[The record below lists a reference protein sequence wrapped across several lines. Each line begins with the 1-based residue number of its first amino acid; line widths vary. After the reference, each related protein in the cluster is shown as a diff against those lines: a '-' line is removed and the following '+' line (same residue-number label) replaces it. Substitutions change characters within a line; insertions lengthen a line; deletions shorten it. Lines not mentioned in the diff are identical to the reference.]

1 MKQFSANLPQKAYT
15 AQQVLEFEGEAARQS
30 GTTLSAL
37 MQRAGSAVTAYV
49 LDYCKAQDIITPYS
63 LVLCGKGNNA
73 GDGYV
78 IAKLLKE
85 AGHKVVV
92 WALFEP
98 DTLRDDAKQAFT
110 AFEQVGG
117 EVVSVCPLDADDAA
131 IVIDAVFGAGF
142 QGQLPLNVV
151 QAFEA
156 IDNIDAHRIAVDIPS
171 GVNGNNAEVSDN
183 AFVADVTVT
192 FIALKQG
199 MLTGSAKGCCGKV
212 LFAGLGVAKAFS
224 KLLTGASQYLS
235 EEAQFRAI
243 PKRAF
248 DSYKHQLGHVLLVG
262 GGQGMAGAIRLAA
275 EACLRSGAGLV
286 SVATHPSNV
295 AAVLHGRYELM
306 VHGVES
312 EAQLRPLLAKAT
324 VIVLGPG
331 LGLDEW
337 ASNLFFACQSA
348 SVPIVLDADG
358 LTLLSNHPDVLKP
371 AVITPHLG
379 EAKRLL
385 ASQFSDLTLNRFD
398 IAEHLAALTGA
409 ITVLKGP
416 GTLIQTEQRRNINRS
431 GCPAMASAGMGD
443 VLSGIIAALL
453 AQHVPPFA
461 AVSLAVYIHGLA
473 AEEAAK
479 DGSLGLV
486 ASDLFSHIRRILG

>member
-30 GTTLSAL
+30 GTTLQAL

-49 LDYCKAQDIITPYS
+49 LEYCKTQDITTPYT

-85 AGHKVVV
+85 AGHNVVV
-92 WALFEP
+92 WSLFDPNELQGDAL
-98 DTLRDDAKQAFT
+98 QAYQSYIH
-110 AFEQVGG
+110 ASG
-117 EVVSVCPLDADDAA
+117 VVSMSCPDEVDEAA

-142 QGQLPLNVV
+142 HGQLPEAVM
-151 QAFEA
+151 QAFDAVE
-156 IDNIDAHRIAVDIPS
+156 NIDAHRVAVDIPS
-171 GVNGNNAEVSDN
+171 GINGNTAEVSNN
-183 AFVADVTVT
+183 AFLADVTVT

-199 MLTGSAKGCCGKV
+199 MLTGAAKGYCGKV
-212 LFAGLGVAKAFS
+212 LFAGLGVAKTFS

-235 EEAQFRAI
+235 EEQQFRSI

-248 DSYKHQLGHVLLVG
+248 DSYKHQLGHVLLIG
-262 GGQGMAGAIRLAA
+262 GAPGMAGAIRLAA

-295 AAVLHGRYELM
+295 GTVLQGRYELM
-306 VHGVES
+306 VHGVDTKE
-312 EAQLRPLLAKAT
+312 QLQQLLSRASI
-324 VIVLGPG
+324 VVLGPG

-337 ASNLFFACQSA
+337 ATKMYLACQDV
-348 SVPIVLDADG
+348 SVPLVLDADG
-358 LTLLSNHPDVLKP
+358 LTLYTQHPEVFKP
-371 AVITPHLG
+371 TVVTPHIG

-385 ASQFSDLTLNRFD
+385 AARDPDFVHTRFEL
-398 IAEHLAALTGA
+398 AEHLVTLTGA
-409 ITVLKGP
+409 IAVLKGP
-416 GTLIQTEQRRNINRS
+416 GTIIQSDQRRNINRS

-453 AQHVPPFA
+453 AQQVPTFA
-461 AVSLAVYIHGLA
+461 AVCLAVYIHGLA
-473 AEEAAK
+473 AEKAAEE
-479 DGSLGLV
+479 GSLGLV

>member
-1 MKQFSANLPQKAYT
+1 MKQFSANLPQKAYS
-15 AQQVLEFEGEAARQS
+15 AQQVLEFESEAARQS

-49 LDYCKAQDIITPYS
+49 LEYCKIQDIANPYA

-92 WALFEP
+92 WSLF
-98 DTLRDDAKQAFT
+98 DTDELTGDAKQAYR
-110 AFEQVGG
+110 AFAEANG
-117 EVVSVCPLDADDAA
+117 VVSMACPDEVDEAA

-142 QGQLPLNVV
+142 HGQLPESVM
-151 QAFEA
+151 QAFDAVE
-156 IDNIDAHRIAVDIPS
+156 NIDAHRVAVDIPS
-171 GVNGNNAEVSDN
+171 GINGNTAEVSNN
-183 AFVADVTVT
+183 AFLADVTVT

-199 MLTGSAKGCCGKV
+199 MLTGAAKGYCGKV
-212 LFAGLGVAKAFS
+212 LFAGLGVAKTFS
-224 KLLTGASQYLS
+224 KLLTAPSQYLS
-235 EEAQFRAI
+235 EEQQLRSI

-248 DSYKHQLGHVLLVG
+248 DSYKHQLGHVLLIG
-262 GGQGMAGAIRLAA
+262 GGPGMAGAIRLAA

-295 AAVLHGRYELM
+295 AAVLQGRYELM
-306 VHGVES
+306 VHGVETQ
-312 EAQLRPLLAKAT
+312 AQLQPFLAKASI
-324 VIVLGPG
+324 VVLGPG
-331 LGLDEW
+331 LGLDDW
-337 ASNLFFACQSA
+337 ALTMFLACQDV
-348 SVPIVLDADG
+348 SVPLVLDADG
-358 LTLLSNHPDVLKP
+358 LTLYAQHPAKLTPMV
-371 AVITPHLG
+371 VTPHIG

-385 ASQFSDLTLNRFD
+385 SARDPDFVHTRFEL
-398 IAEHLAALTGA
+398 AEHLAKLTAA
-409 ITVLKGP
+409 IVVLKGP
-416 GTLIQTEQRRNINRS
+416 GTIVQSEQRRNINRS

-453 AQHVPPFA
+453 AQQVPTFA
-461 AVSLAVYIHGLA
+461 AVCLAVYIHGLA
-473 AEEAAK
+473 AEKAAEE
-479 DGSLGLV
+479 GSLGLV